1 MAYEILNKRPSGGR
15 SFPAIG
21 WAQIV
26 LNFDIIT
33 LR

>member
-1 MAYEILNKRPSGGR
+1 MAYEILNKRPSGDR

-26 LNFDIIT
+26 LIST
-33 LR
+33 